1 MWSVVKLNLYNMF
14 THLLKAKNIKT
25 NFLALAILSFLF
37 ISCDEKK
44 QEPSLNTIAAVDNA
58 SQNQPEGYILLKN
71 NCYACHSVT
80 SKSHDEIIAPPM
92 VSIKRRYKMSY
103 GSKEEFINAVS
114 DWALNPTKEN
124 ALMRGAVM
132 QFNVMPK
139 QAFKKEDIEKIAEY
153 IYENELEKPEWFE
166 KHFNDVHP
174 NGMGKGMGRG
184 MINRN

>member
-1 MWSVVKLNLYNMF
+1 MYKL
-14 THLLKAKNIKT
+14 LLKAKNLKT
-25 NFLALAILSFLF
+25 IFLVLATLVF

-44 QEPSLNTIAAVDNA
+44 QEPSANTIAAIVT
-58 SQNQPEGYILLKN
+58 SQNQSEGYILMKN

-92 VSIKRRYKMSY
+92 AAIKRRYKMSY
-103 GSKEEFINAVS
+103 NSKEEFVNAFT

-139 QAFKKEDIEKIAEY
+139 QAFKKEDLEKIAAY
-153 IYENELEKPEWFE
+153 IYDNELEKPDWFE
-166 KHFNDVHP
+166 KHFTDEHP

-184 MINRN
+184 KIQQF

>member
-1 MWSVVKLNLYNMF
+1 MF

-58 SQNQPEGYILLKN
+58 SQIQSDGYTLLKN

-80 SKSHDEIIAPPM
+80 SKSHEEIIAPPM
-92 VSIKRRYKMSY
+92 IAIKRRYKMTY
-103 GSKEEFINAVS
+103 NTKEEFVNAIT
-114 DWALNPTKEN
+114 DWALNPTKEY
-124 ALMRGAVM
+124 ALMRGAVK

-139 QAFKKEDIEKIAEY
+139 QPFIKDDLIKIADY
-153 IYENELEKPEWFE
+153 IYDNELEKPEWFQN
-166 KHFNDVHP
+166 HFNEQHP
-174 NGMGKGMGRG
+174 NNMGNGMGKGMMR
-184 MINRN
+184 RN